1 MKVKRFKVSL
11 SDVIVGMTLE
21 QAKGVC
27 LNEGYVLRTSDIHN
41 SMDDMCDTYFITVNE
56 IDSDGK
62 ILNAKY
68 GK

>member
-1 MKVKRFKVSL
+1 MKKRFKNNL
-11 SDVIVGMTLE
+11 PDIIKGMTLE
-21 QAKGVC
+21 QAKLTC
-27 LNEGYVLRTSDIHN
+27 ISEGYVLGSVNNNPIHE
-41 SMDDMCDTYFITVNE
+41 TYLVTVTD

>member
-1 MKVKRFKVSL
+1 MKKRFKSNL
-11 SDVIVGMTLE
+11 PDIIKGMTLE
-21 QAKGVC
+21 HAKLTC
-27 LNEGYVLRTSDIHN
+27 LSEGYVLGLVNNNPIHE
-41 SMDDMCDTYFITVNE
+41 TYLVTVTD